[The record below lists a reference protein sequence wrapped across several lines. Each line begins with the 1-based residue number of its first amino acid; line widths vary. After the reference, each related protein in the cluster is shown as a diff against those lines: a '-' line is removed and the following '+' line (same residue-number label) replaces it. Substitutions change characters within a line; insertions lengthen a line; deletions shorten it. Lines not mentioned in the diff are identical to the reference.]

1 MRLEHMSLKRK
12 FFALSFAVFAALQAS
27 ACSRNTIPSDTT
39 ATTVNKGSLEEDIL
53 FYTNKYRKSKGLAP
67 LELSETVSVQAREHS
82 RDMAKGRTGF
92 GHEGFEERIDDISKK
107 MGSVKGAAENVA
119 YGTLDAEAVVKGWIN
134 SPGHRKNLEG
144 NYNVIGIGTADKG
157 RITFFTQIFI
167 NKPKAAAPASK

>member
-1 MRLEHMSLKRK
+1 MPQSRHLPAAETPSLPT
-12 FFALSFAVFAALQAS
+12 LLQPPLT
-27 ACSRNTIPSDTT
+27 RGVWKKTF
-39 ATTVNKGSLEEDIL
+39 
-53 FYTNKYRKSKGLAP
+53 FYTNKYRKSKGPAP

-92 GHEGFEERIDDISKK
+92 GHRGFEERIDDISKK

-167 NKPKAAAPASK
+167 NKPKTAAPAGK